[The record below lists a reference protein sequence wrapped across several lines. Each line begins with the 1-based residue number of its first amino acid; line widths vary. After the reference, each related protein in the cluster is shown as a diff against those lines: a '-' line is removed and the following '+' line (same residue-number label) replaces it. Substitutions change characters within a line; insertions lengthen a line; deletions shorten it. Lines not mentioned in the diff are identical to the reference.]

1 MAASAAGFLLLLS
14 ASVVRGENGWSVTYT
29 NTDICA
35 VEGKTVQMSCSYKY
49 PYSFKYTTI
58 SIEREFWF
66 TRMIENEYV
75 DLKSDPQY
83 DHRVEYQCWSRS
95 CTLTITNVRKSDS
108 GVYRFRFMSNHPEG
122 KFTGDPG
129 VTLSVTDD
137 PNLHVNKYNNGLYCS
152 FTVYSKCLLP
162 DQRSYIWYKNGH
174 ELPEQTSYYLKNVD
188 CAHSYSCALRGHE
201 AFPAPSVCVSGQTCN
216 KVIYTDRSICAVKG
230 SSVEISC
237 TYNSHSGSITS
248 KFWFRSDRSGQS
260 PSQPQDLR
268 TDVQFTGR
276 VQVLEAATGGSTLRI
291 SDVTETDS
299 GQYGF
304 TFRAGGF
311 EWGHSLSGSSLTV
324 TDLQVLVWR
333 YSTWRIL
340 QCSSSCRFPDH
351 SSFIWYKN
359 GDKMKENQK
368 EISAYSSSADSY
380 SCALSGRED
389 FPSASVCVYGE
400 TCNKVI
406 YTDRSICAVKGSSVE
421 ISCTYNSYSGS
432 ITSKYW
438 FRSDSSLQW
447 QSSSQPQDLR
457 TGRVQVLE
465 AATGGS
471 TLRISDVTET
481 DSGQY
486 GFTFRAGGFEW
497 GRSLSGPSLTVTALQ
512 VQVNR
517 VMAIDPSS
525 VHVELKCQSSCRPR
539 SSSYV
544 WFQNGSPTGST
555 TLYFTT
561 WINSG
566 DNFSCAFEGHENLCS
581 PLVYAPKAPLLKL
594 SPSGDILEN
603 SPVTL
608 TCSSDANPAANYT
621 WYRDSHPEF
630 THEGP
635 QLVFSSIQSNHSGRF
650 YCEAENQLGRRRSE
664 SISVDVRY
672 APDVPS
678 VSVVPSGD
686 IVKNSPVT
694 LTCSSD
700 ANPAANYTWYRDSHP
715 EFTHE
720 GPQLVFSSIQSS
732 DSGRFY
738 CEAENQLGRR
748 RSEFVSINVEYA
760 PDVPSVSVVS
770 SGEIVEGSSVT
781 LTCSSDANPAANY
794 TWYKEDE
801 QAAKASGQNFTISDV
816 RAEDGGKYSCEAQN
830 SRGRRRSVIHVTVVT
845 GWMKSAA
852 AGSVSVVIVLLVFL
866 VVFLWI
872 RKKRFFQR
880 TPGHVELNAGPEYE
894 VPPAAAPRNPAA
906 PQDDLFYASISFSKS
921 QDEALY
927 SNVRAAPLQR
937 RGAEEEE
944 DVEYTMVTAQG
955 LGASSQPRRREAEED
970 SFALYSTVN
979 KAQRA

>member
-1 MAASAAGFLLLLS
+1 
-14 ASVVRGENGWSVTYT
+14 
-29 NTDICA
+29 
-35 VEGKTVQMSCSYKY
+35 
-49 PYSFKYTTI
+49 
-58 SIEREFWF
+58 
-66 TRMIENEYV
+66 MIENEYV

-83 DHRVEYQCWSRS
+83 DHRVKYECWSRS
-95 CTLTITNVRKSDS
+95 CTLTITDVRKSDS
-108 GVYRFRFMSNHPEG
+108 GVYRFRFISNHPDG
-122 KFTGDPG
+122 KFTDGPG

-137 PNLHVNKYNNGLYCS
+137 PDLHV
-152 FTVYSKCLLP
+152 
-162 DQRSYIWYKNGH
+162 
-174 ELPEQTSYYLKNVD
+174 
-188 CAHSYSCALRGHE
+188 
-201 AFPAPSVCVSGQTCN
+201 
-216 KVIYTDRSICAVKG
+216 KV
-230 SSVEISC
+230 
-237 TYNSHSGSITS
+237 NS
-248 KFWFRSDRSGQS
+248 
-260 PSQPQDLR
+260 
-268 TDVQFTGR
+268 
-276 VQVLEAATGGSTLRI
+276 
-291 SDVTETDS
+291 
-299 GQYGF
+299 
-304 TFRAGGF
+304 
-311 EWGHSLSGSSLTV
+311 
-324 TDLQVLVWR
+324 
-333 YSTWRIL
+333 
-340 QCSSSCRFPDH
+340 
-351 SSFIWYKN
+351 
-359 GDKMKENQK
+359 
-368 EISAYSSSADSY
+368 
-380 SCALSGRED
+380 
-389 FPSASVCVYGE
+389 VYGE

-406 YTDRSICAVKGSSVE
+406 YTDRSICAVKESSVE
-421 ISCTYNSYSGS
+421 ISCTYNSYYRS

-438 FRSDSSLQW
+438 FRSNSSLQW
-447 QSSSQPQDLR
+447 QSPSRPQDLR
-457 TGRVQVLE
+457 TGRVQVHE
-465 AATGGS
+465 TTKGRS

-544 WFQNGSPTGST
+544 WFQNGRQTEST

-561 WINSG
+561 RINSG
-566 DNFSCAFEGHENLCS
+566 DNFSCAFNGHENLRS
-581 PLVYAPKAPLLKL
+581 PLVYAPKAPLLKM
-594 SPSGDILEN
+594 SPSGDIVMN

-608 TCSSDANPAANYT
+608 N
-621 WYRDSHPEF
+621 
-630 THEGP
+630 
-635 QLVFSSIQSNHSGRF
+635 
-650 YCEAENQLGRRRSE
+650 
-664 SISVDVRY
+664 
-672 APDVPS
+672 
-678 VSVVPSGD
+678 
-686 IVKNSPVT
+686 
-694 LTCSSD
+694 CSSD

-801 QAAKASGQNFTISDV
+801 QAPKASGQNFTISDV

-880 TPGHVELNAGPEYE
+880 TPGHVEVRCTKRQLNAGPEYE